1 MQKRI
6 GFCCQWFH
14 HDQNLKP
21 KQLEEIQRP
30 FNTKAT
36 TVRWL
41 NEHKDQAEE
50 KLDMVV
56 KHNIESLKKL
66 VAKVGTLPPERRMCR
81 LGSPVLPMATEA
93 TWRYYVDS
101 PDIVRYCEKHFAE
114 VGELARKLLSLI
126 HI

>member
-56 KHNIESLKKL
+56 GGIPSGKDIAQGKE
-66 VAKVGTLPPERRMCR
+66 
-81 LGSPVLPMATEA
+81 LGSP
-93 TWRYYVDS
+93 
-101 PDIVRYCEKHFAE
+101 
-114 VGELARKLLSLI
+114 
-126 HI
+126 